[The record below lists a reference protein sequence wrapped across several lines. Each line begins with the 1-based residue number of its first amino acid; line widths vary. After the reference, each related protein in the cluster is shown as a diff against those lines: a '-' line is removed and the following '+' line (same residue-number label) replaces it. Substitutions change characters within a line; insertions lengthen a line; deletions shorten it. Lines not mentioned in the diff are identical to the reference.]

1 MKRLGWALALC
12 FCAAS
17 VLADDLHERAM
28 RLHKSAIVV
37 DTHED
42 VPEELETHWKD
53 LAVRNTVG
61 HIDIPRWKEGGV
73 TAPFLAAYVNADY
86 AKSGGSAKKALEF
99 IDLIHRIADE
109 HPKDLVF
116 ADSIAGIRQAKK
128 DGKIAILI
136 GIEGGHAIE
145 DSLGALS
152 SFYRLGVRYMT
163 LTHTNTNDWADSSGN
178 FFSSDFDPKTYA
190 VHDGLTDFGREVVLE
205 MNRLGM
211 LVDVSHVSDKTMAD
225 VIAVSK
231 APVFASHSSC
241 RALSSIP
248 RNVTDDQ
255 IRAIAGGGGIVMVN
269 VSSMFLSQASVDGY
283 LAARKAIQPQIDA
296 VREKYKDDPKT
307 RDAEIKKL
315 RDSISYPDADWKRRG
330 RPHRARP
337 EARRAAGGR
346 PGNGLRRDHRPSGR
360 PGGRLDAAE
369 ADRGAPA
376 ARAFRGGRAGRPRR
390 KLPAVLGQGR
400 GGEGNGAAPNR
411 AAAVLEAS
419 VEGEDAMDPSR
430 EADPGRQHLRV
441 RPRVR
446 RGR

>member
-1 MKRLGWALALC
+1 MKRLGWALALGV
-12 FCAAS
+12 CAAS

-61 HIDIPRWKEGGV
+61 HVDIPRWKEGGV

-86 AKSGGSAKKALEF
+86 AKSGGAAKKALEF

-109 HPKDLVF
+109 HPRDLVF
-116 ADSIAGIRQAKK
+116 ADSTAGIRAAKK

-145 DSLGALS
+145 NSLGALS

-163 LTHTNTNDWADSSGN
+163 LTHTNTNDWADSAGN
-178 FFSSDFDPKTYA
+178 FFSGDFDPKTYA

-225 VIAVSK
+225 VLAVSK

-241 RALSSIP
+241 RALSAIP

-255 IRAIAGGGGIVMVN
+255 IRAIAKGGGIVMVN
-269 VSSMFLSQASVDGY
+269 VSSVFLSQASVDGY
-283 LAARKAIQPQIDA
+283 LAARKAVQPQIDA
-296 VREKYKDDPKT
+296 VKEKYKDDPKM
-307 RDAEIKKL
+307 RDAEVKKL
-315 RDSISYPDADWKRRG
+315 RDSIEYPDADWKVVADHIERVLKLGGPGAAGLGTDFDGISDPPAGLEDVSKLPKLTEELLRRG
-330 RPHRARP
+330 HSEEVVRGVLGENFLRFWAR
-337 EARRAAGGR
+337 
-346 PGNGLRRDHRPSGR
+346 
-360 PGGRLDAAE
+360 AE
-369 ADRGAPA
+369 AAKATVP
-376 ARAFRGGRAGRPRR
+376 PRTGP
-390 KLPAVLGQGR
+390 LPFSKPQ
-400 GGEGNGAAPNR
+400 
-411 AAAVLEAS
+411 
-419 VEGEDAMDPSR
+419 
-430 EADPGRQHLRV
+430 
-441 RPRVR
+441 
-446 RGR
+446 